1 MKKSTKRFC
10 LKLAAGFL
18 SITIASSLALPI
30 NVLATENSNTA
41 RPSMLSENSITTT
54 PSNETNWSDRI
65 VSEIAK
71 ERTEFSKTY
80 LLDDSSYYTV
90 TSGTPLHEYVDGEWI
105 DISDDL
111 EATPATIS
119 EAAENI
125 ALVSD
130 SEYDHNDFAFTTQLI
145 GTSTENNGVVTMRKD
160 GALLIKP
167 QSIYNYTSNNKLVL
181 KAELSLDLT
190 LGNTTD
196 TRIVAR
202 EVDDSWDTITTLSDV
217 TDGQLIDYAYAE
229 RSSTITGVFNVTDIF
244 SKWERDTIAQNGI
257 ALLCTEASTR
267 IIPQATNPV
276 LTVRYIDVSENSTQF
291 TNHTLDMGSAGTLY
305 INDVTNTA
313 KVEQSIIG
321 IDSNVLPVNLTKKI
335 SATEYDFDAPANI
348 CSSWNYENS
357 INLDGTILTWQMF
370 DNTIIRFARPT
381 KNLTVENGYEK
392 WLPVSN
398 VNLSVNASLW
408 ISEGAAAT
416 NGFNVDYSQC
426 YIESLGT
433 RYNFNIYG
441 KVSSIIKGNQ
451 TMTFNYGNTG
461 VSSIVDGVGNKYLF
475 TYSQYT
481 VGIENYLYVSNITVK
496 DANNNTITIDGN
508 NFSVNFLNTYDSVTQ
523 KITSTTTFCDG
534 KTAQFIHDLNGRLLE
549 TVDAEGRVTVIN
561 YVDATSN
568 IITGY
573 TQYSSSEKD
582 TIVSSLSITDDN
594 TFSRTITDQNNKKEI
609 MRFDANYNLIT
620 HHYKDNIVS
629 LDYNSS
635 KSITSYAY
643 KDINTSPNNCII
655 NSNFEDGFDIWTPF
669 GYTYPTFNSTSKT
682 IDIEGILNRDSGIY
696 TELPDVL
703 VADKTYVLEAMG
715 KATEATTDTDE
726 FFGVEIRVYDT
737 SMILQDVL
745 KYKFD
750 NTLNTAPNEV
760 TSDSE
765 ETEHIANGY
774 QIRMVALK
782 YSQDVYIDIYVYES
796 GMTGTFNIDNICLYE
811 AEEENAIVGLPNIE
825 NSSPVIPTYDE
836 NGNLIEEKIEYSP
849 QKMIQSYSYN
859 DNGSKLISSTDYNG
873 LTTYYAYDSATGMLQ
888 KTGYAKDS
896 NGQIIDA
903 TVYDY
908 NATGLLERVSQTI
921 ADVTNSDTKTICT
934 SYTYDSADRVKSV
947 TNNGT
952 TYSFEYDAFG
962 NLSKINECFTGSEE
976 SVLSNYSYTDKNQVN
991 SITYEDGS
999 RIVYTYNDSDRI
1011 SSITAQ
1017 KLSSETEH
1025 SDLYTFSYSYSG
1037 PVLSEVLLTYN
1048 DTYSD
1053 DLKIVYTDTGYELY
1067 RIVDDTCLLIFSKN
1081 ETESE
1086 ITEQHL
1092 SNFDGNSS
1100 YEEFTQTKYL
1110 TIDSDL
1116 SDDVLL
1122 SSTVSGER
1130 DSLTD
1135 SNSTIEFSSN
1145 HITTIDNFDRVLNRT
1160 VNLNSTKR
1168 IKNGTT
1174 SINNN
1179 MSLAQSYSYKTYQN
1193 GSQTCQTDTIESIVA
1208 TVSNTQSST
1217 VTSSLDYKY
1226 HYKYDD
1232 RGRVQLVYATTNE
1245 LDDYLLMNLY
1255 AYDEADQLV
1264 TEINNDLGFVVQ
1276 YSYDQYGNTT
1286 HKHYYDGI
1294 ESVAI
1299 NNITETE
1306 AEKLFAI
1313 SKDDWNAFDF
1323 ASYKSKQL
1331 SLSGTPAI
1339 TIEMTY
1345 NGNKLM
1351 SYTEKEI
1358 IVNDETNDVSENVLF
1373 TQSIDYNDYGYPET
1387 HIENTAEGRIIFNLK
1402 WNGNQLSELEKI
1414 GTNNEVIA
1422 RYIYN
1427 YDQNGYRTQK
1437 VSIEQNEDSDLLETE
1452 SKTTYIWN
1460 DGVLQAMQV
1469 TLYEDSVSGDTYV
1482 NFIYDEK
1489 GNISGCIGPDGN
1501 PMYYLKDANGNIYAL
1516 INNEGEKVIQY
1527 SYDAYGMVVTYGL
1540 GDNVLERY
1548 IYEWLATFNP
1558 CTYKGYLYDYDTG
1571 LYFIK
1576 DRCYSPALGKFIN
1589 KQLDVEQ
1596 FAEKTPLSANIY
1608 AFCGNNPVCNDT
1620 IYGSWANN
1628 NLNVKWTTDGFNV
1641 EMSKAFLSRTF
1652 CILYANQLAKDYGVF
1667 DFNIGNSIN
1676 GMDVERIAANLFA
1689 CSVGNYA
1696 ENAINRVNATWG
1708 DGWLAAN
1715 KNTSSIA
1722 IYKTD
1727 PYKHNYMK
1735 IWRAATTIRNY
1746 ALLQGI
1752 IITV

>member
-1 MKKSTKRFC
+1 MKNSTKRFC

-18 SITIASSLALPI
+18 STTLVASLALPL

-54 PSNETNWSDRI
+54 PSDETNWSDRI
-65 VSEIAK
+65 VSEITK

-90 TSGTPLHEYVDGEWI
+90 TSGNPLHEYVDGKWI
-105 DISDDL
+105 DISNEL
-111 EATPATIS
+111 EVSPATIT

-125 ALVSD
+125 ALLTD
-130 SEYDHNDFAFTTQLI
+130 SEYNHNDSAFITRLI

-196 TRIVAR
+196 TRVIAK
-202 EVDDSWDTITTLSDV
+202 EVDDNWDIITTLSDV
-217 TDGQLIDYAYAE
+217 TDGQLIDYTYAE
-229 RSSTITGVFNVTDIF
+229 KSSTVTGIFNITDIF
-244 SKWERDTIAQNGI
+244 SKWERGTVNKNGI
-257 ALLCTEASTR
+257 ALLCTDASTR

-276 LTVRYIDVSENSTQF
+276 LTVRYIDVSENSAQF

-305 INDVTNTA
+305 VNDVTNTA
-313 KVEQSIIG
+313 KVEQNIIG
-321 IDSNVLPVNLTKKI
+321 IDSNVLPVSLTKKV

-348 CSSWNYENS
+348 CSSWNYENAIS
-357 INLDGTILTWQMF
+357 LDGTVLTWQMF

-381 KNLTVENGYEK
+381 QNLTVENGYEK

-398 VNLSVNASLW
+398 VNLPVNASLW
-408 ISEGAAAT
+408 ISEDAVAT
-416 NGFNVDYSQC
+416 NGLNVDYSQC

-441 KVSSIIKGNQ
+441 KVSSIVKGSQ
-451 TMTFNYGNTG
+451 EMIFTYGNTG
-461 VSSIVDGVGNKYLF
+461 VSSIVDGVGNKYIF
-475 TYSQYT
+475 SYSQYT
-481 VGIENYLYVSNITVK
+481 VGIENYVYVSNITVK
-496 DANNNTITIDGN
+496 DVNNNTITVDGN
-508 NFSVNFLNTYDSVTQ
+508 NYSVNFVNTYDSTTQ
-523 KITSTTTFCDG
+523 KISSTTTFCDG
-534 KTAQFIHDLNGRLLE
+534 KTAQYVYDLNGRLLE
-549 TVDAEGRVTVIN
+549 TVDAEGRVTVIH
-561 YVDATSN
+561 YVDNTSN
-568 IITGY
+568 IITGFA
-573 TQYSSSEKD
+573 QYSSAEKD
-582 TIVSSLSITDDN
+582 TIVNSLSITDDN
-594 TFSRTITDQNNKKEI
+594 TFSRTMIDQNGEYET

-620 HHYKDNIVS
+620 HHYKENIVS
-629 LDYNSS
+629 LDYNET
-635 KSITSYAY
+635 KSITAYAY
-643 KDINTSPNNCII
+643 KNTESVQEDNYIFNPNFTENPIGWSYFGDIDPIYNADYQAIEIVGSI
-655 NSNFEDGFDIWTPF
+655 D
-669 GYTYPTFNSTSKT
+669 KT
-682 IDIEGILNRDSGIY
+682 AGVF
-696 TELPDVL
+696 TEVEELL
-703 VADKTYVLEAMG
+703 LADKTYILEAMG
-715 KATEATTDTDE
+715 KTTNVITNTDE
-726 FFGVEIRVYDT
+726 FFGIEIRVYDT
-737 SMILQDVL
+737 EFNVIDNLY
-745 KYKFD
+745 YKFD
-750 NTLNTAPNEV
+750 NTLANEW
-760 TSDSE
+760 
-765 ETEHIANGY
+765 
-774 QIRMVALK
+774 QLRMVAFK
-782 YSQDVYIDIYVYES
+782 YTQDVYVDVLIYEE
-796 GMTGTFNIDNICLYE
+796 GLTGTFYIDNVSLYE
-811 AEEENAIVGLPNIE
+811 ASEENAIVGLPNIE
-825 NSSPVIPTYDE
+825 NSSPVLPTYDE
-836 NGNLIEEKIEYSP
+836 NGNLIEEKIEYDS

-859 DNGSKLISSTDYNG
+859 DIGSNLISSTDYNG
-873 LTTYYAYDSATGMLQ
+873 LTTYYSYDSVTGMLQ

-896 NGQIIDA
+896 NGEIIDA
-903 TVYDY
+903 TLYDY
-908 NATGLLERVSQTI
+908 NATGLLKSVSQTI
-921 ADVTNSDTKTICT
+921 TDVTSSNTKTIST
-934 SYTYDSADRVKSV
+934 SYTYDDANRIESV

-962 NLSKINECFTGSEE
+962 NLSKIKEQFTGSEE
-976 SVLSNYSYTDKNQVN
+976 SILSNYSYTDKNQVN
-991 SITYEDGS
+991 SITYMDGT
-999 RIVYTYNDSDRI
+999 RIVYIYNDSDRI

-1017 KLSSETEH
+1017 KPSSETEY
-1025 SDLYTFSYSYSG
+1025 SDLYTFSYSYAG
-1037 PVLSEVLLTYN
+1037 AVLSEVLLTYN
-1048 DTYSD
+1048 DSYSD

-1081 ETESE
+1081 ETKYE

-1092 SNFDGNSS
+1092 SNFEGSSS
-1100 YEEFTQTKYL
+1100 YEEFKQTKYL
-1110 TIDSDL
+1110 TVDSDL

-1130 DSLTD
+1130 VSLTD
-1135 SNSTIEFSSN
+1135 SNSIVEFESN
-1145 HITTIDNFDRVLNRT
+1145 HVTTIDGFDRVLSRD
-1160 VNLNSTKR
+1160 VNLNSNKTSN
-1168 IKNGTT
+1168 NGTT
-1174 SINNN
+1174 VENI
-1179 MSLAQSYSYKTYQN
+1179 MSLSQDYSYSTYSN
-1193 GSQTCQTDTIESIVA
+1193 NSRTCETEMIDSIVS

-1217 VTSSLDYKY
+1217 VTSSLDYEL

-1232 RGRVQLVYATTNE
+1232 RGRVQFIYGTTNE
-1245 LDDYLLMNLY
+1245 LEEYVLLHLY

-1264 TEINNDLGFVVQ
+1264 TEINNDIGFITQ
-1276 YSYDQYGNTT
+1276 YSYDQNGNIT

-1294 ESVAI
+1294 ESISI
-1299 NNITETE
+1299 NNITATE
-1306 AEKLFAI
+1306 SESLFAI
-1313 SKDDWNAFDF
+1313 SKNDWNAFDF
-1323 ASYKSKQL
+1323 TSYKSKQL
-1331 SLSGTPAI
+1331 SLSGIPAI

-1345 NGNKLM
+1345 DGNKLL

-1373 TQSIDYNDYGYPET
+1373 TQSIDYNDFGYPET
-1387 HIENTAEGRIIFNLK
+1387 HIENTAEGRIIYNLK
-1402 WNGNQLSELEKI
+1402 WNGNQLAELEKI
-1414 GTNNEVIA
+1414 GTNSEVIA
-1422 RYIYN
+1422 RYIYY

-1437 VSIEQNEDSDLLETE
+1437 VSIEQAEDSALSET
-1452 SKTTYIWN
+1452 KTTYIWN
-1460 DGVLQAMQV
+1460 DGVLQSMRV
-1469 TLYEDSVSGDTYV
+1469 TLYENTASGDTYV

-1516 INNEGEKVIQY
+1516 INNEGEKVIKY
-1527 SYDAYGMVVTYGL
+1527 SYDAYGMVVPYGL

-1548 IYEWLATFNP
+1548 LYQWLSTFNP

-1576 DRCYSPALGKFIN
+1576 DRCYSPTLGRFID

-1596 FAEKTPLSANIY
+1596 FVEKSLLSANIHT
-1608 AFCGNNPVCNDT
+1608 FCENNPICNDT

-1628 NLNVKWTTDGFNV
+1628 NLSVKWTTDGFNV

-1667 DFNIGNSIN
+1667 DFNIGNSVN
-1676 GMDVERIAANLFA
+1676 GMGVERIAANLFA

-1708 DGWLAAN
+1708 DGWLATN

-1722 IYKTD
+1722 IYKND

-1735 IWRAATTIRNY
+1735 IWRAAATIRNY

>member
-18 SITIASSLALPI
+18 STIIAASLALPI
-30 NVLATENSNTA
+30 NVLATENPNTA

-54 PSNETNWSDRI
+54 PSDETNWSDRI
-65 VSEIAK
+65 VSEITK

-119 EAAENI
+119 EASENI

-130 SEYDHNDFAFTTQLI
+130 LEYDHNDSAFTTQLI

-167 QSIYNYTSNNKLVL
+167 QTIYNYTSNNKLVL

-217 TDGQLIDYAYAE
+217 TDGQLIDYTYAE
-229 RSSTITGVFNVTDIF
+229 RSSTITGIFNVTDIF
-244 SKWERDTIAQNGI
+244 SKWERDAIAQNGI

-267 IIPQATNPV
+267 IIPTATNPV
-276 LTVRYIDVSENSTQF
+276 LTVRYIDVSENSAQF

-313 KVEQSIIG
+313 KVEQNIIG
-321 IDSNVLPVNLTKKI
+321 IDSNVLPVSLTKKV

-357 INLDGTILTWQMF
+357 ISLDGTVLTWQMF

-381 KNLTVENGYEK
+381 QNLTVENGYEK
-392 WLPVSN
+392 WSPVSN
-398 VNLSVNASLW
+398 VNLPVNASLW
-408 ISEGAAAT
+408 ISEDAAAT
-416 NGFNVDYSQC
+416 NGLNVDYSQC

-441 KVSSIIKGNQ
+441 KVSSIVKGSQ
-451 TMTFNYGNTG
+451 EMLFTYGNAG
-461 VSSIVDGVGNKYLF
+461 VSSIVDGVGNKYMF
-475 TYSQYT
+475 SYSQYAI
-481 VGIENYLYVSNITVK
+481 GIENYVYVSNITVK
-496 DANNNTITIDGN
+496 DKNNNMMTVDGN
-508 NFSVNFLNTYDSVTQ
+508 NYSVNFVNTYDSTTQ
-523 KITSTTTFCDG
+523 KISSTTTFCDG

-573 TQYSSSEKD
+573 TQYSSSERD
-582 TIVSSLSITDDN
+582 TIVNSFSITDDN
-594 TFSRTITDQNNKKEI
+594 TFSRTMIDQNGDIEC

-620 HHYKDNIVS
+620 HQYKDNIVCM
-629 LDYNSS
+629 DYNTS

-643 KDINTSPNNCII
+643 KNTGVIPS
-655 NSNFEDGFDIWTPF
+655 SNLIEN
-669 GYTYPTFNSTSKT
+669 PTFDVNMDNWNIFGEIDATYSTNYQA
-682 IDIEGILNRDSGIY
+682 IEIEGSIEKTSGIF
-696 TELPDVL
+696 TEVQDLL
-703 VADKTYVLEAMG
+703 SADKTYILEAMG
-715 KATEATTDTDE
+715 KTTNVITNTDE
-726 FFGVEIRVYDT
+726 FFGIGIRVYDT
-737 SMILQDVL
+737 DFNVIDNLY
-745 KYKFD
+745 YKFD
-750 NTLNTAPNEV
+750 NTLANEW
-760 TSDSE
+760 
-765 ETEHIANGY
+765 
-774 QIRMVALK
+774 QLRMVAFK
-782 YSQDVYIDIYVYES
+782 YPQDVYVDILIYEE
-796 GMTGTFNIDNICLYE
+796 GMTGTFQIDNVYLYE
-811 AEEENAIVGLPNIE
+811 ASEENAIVGLPNIE
-825 NSSPVIPTYDE
+825 NSSPVIPIYDE
-836 NGNLIEEKIEYSP
+836 NGNLIEEKIEYGS
-849 QKMIQSYSYN
+849 QKMIQSYSYS
-859 DNGSKLISSTDYNG
+859 DDGSNLISSTDYNG
-873 LTTYYAYDSATGMLQ
+873 LTTYYSYDGTTGKLQ

-896 NGQIIDA
+896 TGEIIDA

-908 NATGLLERVSQTI
+908 NATGLLESVSQTI
-921 ADVTNSDTKTICT
+921 ADVTSSDTKTIFT
-934 SYTYDSADRVKSV
+934 SYTYDDANRIESV

-962 NLSKINECFTGSEE
+962 NLSKIKEQFTGSEE
-976 SVLSNYSYTDKNQVN
+976 SILSNYSYTDKNQVN
-991 SITYEDGS
+991 SITYNDGTK
-999 RIVYTYNDSDRI
+999 IEYTYNDSDRI

-1017 KLSSETEH
+1017 KQSSETEY
-1025 SDLYTFSYSYSG
+1025 SDLYTYSYSYTG
-1037 PVLSEVLLTYN
+1037 AVLSEVLLTYN
-1048 DTYSD
+1048 DSYSD

-1067 RIVDDTCLLIFSKN
+1067 RIVDDICLLIFSKN
-1081 ETESE
+1081 ETKYA

-1092 SNFDGNSS
+1092 SSFDGGSS
-1100 YEEFTQTKYL
+1100 YENFNQTKYL
-1110 TIDSDL
+1110 TVDSDL

-1122 SSTVSGER
+1122 SSTVSGSKH
-1130 DSLTD
+1130 SLTD
-1135 SNSTIEFSSN
+1135 SDATISYSSDN
-1145 HITTIDNFDRVLNRT
+1145 ITTIDGFDRVLSRD
-1160 VNLNSTKR
+1160 VNLNSTKTSN
-1168 IKNGTT
+1168 NGTST
-1174 SINNN
+1174 VENI
-1179 MSLAQSYSYKTYQN
+1179 MSLSQDYSYATYSN
-1193 GSQTCQTDTIESIVA
+1193 NSRTCETETIDSIVA
-1208 TVSNTQSST
+1208 TVSNTQSSL
-1217 VTSSLDYKY
+1217 VTSSLDYEL

-1232 RGRVQLVYATTNE
+1232 RGRVQFVYGTTNAME
-1245 LDDYLLMNLY
+1245 EYVLLHLY

-1264 TEINNDLGFVVQ
+1264 TEINNDIGFIIQ
-1276 YSYDQYGNTT
+1276 YSYDQYGNIT

-1294 ESVAI
+1294 ESISI
-1299 NNITETE
+1299 NNITATESET
-1306 AEKLFAI
+1306 LFAI
-1313 SKDDWNAFDF
+1313 SKNDWNAFDF
-1323 ASYKSKQL
+1323 TSYKSKQL
-1331 SLSGTPAI
+1331 SLSGTPSI

-1358 IVNDETNDVSENVLF
+1358 IVNDANDISENVLF
-1373 TQSIDYNDYGYPET
+1373 TQSIDYNDYGYPKT

-1437 VSIEQNEDSDLLETE
+1437 VSIEQNEDSNLLETE

-1460 DGVLQAMQV
+1460 DGVLQSMRV
-1469 TLYEDSVSGDTYV
+1469 TLYENSASGDTYV

-1516 INNEGEKVIQY
+1516 INNEGKKVIQY
-1527 SYDAYGMVVTYGL
+1527 SYDAYGMVVPYGL
-1540 GDNVLERY
+1540 GDNILERY
-1548 IYEWLATFNP
+1548 LYQWLSTFNP

-1576 DRCYSPALGKFIN
+1576 DHCYSPTFGRFID
-1589 KQLDVEQ
+1589 KQIDVEQ
-1596 FAEKTPLSANIY
+1596 FVEKSVLSANIY
-1608 AFCGNNPVCNDT
+1608 AFCENNPICNDT

-1628 NLNVKWTTDGFNV
+1628 NLSVKWTTDGFNV

-1676 GMDVERIAANLFA
+1676 GMGVERIAANLFA
-1689 CSVGNYA
+1689 HSVGNYA
-1696 ENAINRVNATWG
+1696 EKAINRVNATWG
-1708 DGWLAAN
+1708 DGWLATN

-1722 IYKTD
+1722 IYKND